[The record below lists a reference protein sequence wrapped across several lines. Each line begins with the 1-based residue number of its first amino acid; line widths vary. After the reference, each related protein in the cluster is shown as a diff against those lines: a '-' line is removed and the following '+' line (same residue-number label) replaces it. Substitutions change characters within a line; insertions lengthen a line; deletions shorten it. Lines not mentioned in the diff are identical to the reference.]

1 MKSRIFAAIEL
12 PAPVCAQLGE
22 TLAGYQAQLPK
33 GSVRWV
39 NPTGIHLTLRF
50 YGDTLNER
58 IPEVQATLAQAA
70 QAAAPMELTLQG
82 LGLFP
87 NAAKPQV
94 VWVGLAGAL
103 ESLERL
109 QQALEATART
119 LKYPPETRPFTPHLT
134 LGRVPN
140 LRPEPLRALLNFLN
154 TTKFE
159 AQAPFRATGLSL
171 MKSQLRPTGSVYTQ
185 LAHYPFGVA

>member
-12 PAPVCAQLGE
+12 PAPLCAQLGE
-22 TLAGYQAQLPK
+22 IITGYRAQLPK

-70 QAAAPMELTLQG
+70 QAAAPMEFGLQG
-82 LGLFP
+82 LGIFP

-94 VWVGLAGAL
+94 VWVGMTGAL
-103 ESLERL
+103 EPLGRL
-109 QQALEATART
+109 QQALEAAART
-119 LKYPPETRPFTPHLT
+119 LKYPAETRPFTPHIT
-134 LGRVPN
+134 LGRVPS
-140 LRPEPLRALLNFLN
+140 LRPDALRALLAFLN
-154 TTKFE
+154 NTQLAIPE
-159 AQAPFRATGLSL
+159 PFRATGLSL
-171 MKSQLRPTGSVYTQ
+171 MKSELRPTGSVYTS
-185 LAHYPFGVA
+185 LAHYPFGGA